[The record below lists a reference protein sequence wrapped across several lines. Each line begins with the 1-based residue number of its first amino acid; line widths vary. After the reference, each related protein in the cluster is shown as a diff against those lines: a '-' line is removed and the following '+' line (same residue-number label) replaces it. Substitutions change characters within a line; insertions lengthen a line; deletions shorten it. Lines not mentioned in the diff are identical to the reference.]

1 MPRNRSRACLLGL
14 GLDGDDGHQRI
25 TRGDELLILGGSQE
39 THERMQ
45 EHAIKVREHLDSR
58 GKTLTEC
65 SLNEVREILRAVD
78 E

>member
-1 MPRNRSRACLLGL
+1 MRQRNTACLLGL
-14 GLDGDDGHQRI
+14 GLDGVDGHQRI
-25 TRGDELLILGGSQE
+25 TRGDELLIVGGSHE

-45 EHAIKVREHLDSR
+45 EHAIKVREKLDSR

-65 SLNEVREILRAVD
+65 SVDEVRDILREVV